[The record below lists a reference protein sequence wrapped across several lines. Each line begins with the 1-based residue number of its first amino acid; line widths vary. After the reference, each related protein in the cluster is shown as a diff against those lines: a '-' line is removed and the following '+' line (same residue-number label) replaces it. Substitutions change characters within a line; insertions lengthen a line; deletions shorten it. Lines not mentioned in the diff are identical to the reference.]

1 MSYIQKLELNLQ
13 KLFQQKKYSEIVFEI
28 TSKTKEEERSSGLFN
43 LLGISRISNNQNNKD
58 VLLLALKDFKKG
70 YLKEKNT
77 TSSLD
82 SLANFIVS
90 SVLLRDLD
98 INYEL
103 NYDEILDFYKLSE
116 KFAHNHRAIHIAMT
130 MVYRRLNY
138 PEKIA
143 FHFDKIIKSKNLHVT
158 DL

>member
-82 SLANFIVS
+82 SL
-90 SVLLRDLD
+90 
-98 INYEL
+98 
-103 NYDEILDFYKLSE
+103 
-116 KFAHNHRAIHIAMT
+116 
-130 MVYRRLNY
+130 
-138 PEKIA
+138 
-143 FHFDKIIKSKNLHVT
+143 
-158 DL
+158 